1 MTILLITLG
10 IIIYSFIVWWICDGF
25 NEKFTWED
33 YVIMICLFPA
43 ILCIGLVG
51 SIIYLIDIVIN
62 KIYGTIHG
70 R

>member
-10 IIIYSFIVWWICDGF
+10 IIIYSFLVWWVCDGF
-25 NEKFTWED
+25 NEEYTWVD
-33 YVIMICLFPA
+33 YITMICIFPA

-51 SIIYLIDIVIN
+51 IIIYLIDIIIN